1 MGKKCRICNIIED
14 EKGEYGLLDKPFY
27 KQANYA
33 SVVSIGAF
41 IEGWTLIFSKEH
53 KYNLHNDYN
62 SIEFYNYLKKHIS
75 LVRKKMKWDRKII
88 AFEHGANKCDSLT
101 ACGTSHAHLHIVP
114 FDGSILSRIKKKK
127 EWIKCKWRETED
139 IVGEKEYLLYSE
151 TPELGKDAE
160 VYINIVSIPESQYFR
175 RILAEEIGLCGEY
188 SYKENPRVEQSM
200 KVRKMFKE

>member
-33 SVVSIGAF
+33 SV
-41 IEGWTLIFSKEH
+41 
-53 KYNLHNDYN
+53 
-62 SIEFYNYLKKHIS
+62 
-75 LVRKKMKWDRKII
+75 
-88 AFEHGANKCDSLT
+88 
-101 ACGTSHAHLHIVP
+101 
-114 FDGSILSRIKKKK
+114 
-127 EWIKCKWRETED
+127 
-139 IVGEKEYLLYSE
+139 
-151 TPELGKDAE
+151 
-160 VYINIVSIPESQYFR
+160 VSIPESQYFR